1 VAQVGT
7 TSSLIPGVVTSGF
20 NMSILPHVLTNG
32 TVMLQFSIDI
42 STLRGIRT
50 ISSNNNRIESP
61 ELDTRNFLQRVSM
74 KSSETL
80 VISGFEQTDENVDN
94 RGVGSPKNMLLGG
107 GLKANSN
114 KEVIV
119 ILITPVAVA
128 GA

>member
-1 VAQVGT
+1 
-7 TSSLIPGVVTSGF
+7 
-20 NMSILPHVLTNG
+20 MSILPHVLTNG

-42 STLRGIRT
+42 STLRGLRT
-50 ISSNNNRIESP
+50 IESNNSRIETP

-80 VISGFEQTDENVDN
+80 VISGFEQTDENIDN
-94 RGVGSPKNMLLGG
+94 RGVGSPKNALLGG
-107 GLKANSN
+107 GVRANSN

-119 ILITPVAVA
+119 ILITPVTMA